1 MTGSGRILVVEDD
14 DMLRET
20 LRDVFEDEGHEVRTA
35 VHGADAFET
44 LAVWEPTVIVLD
56 LMMPVMDGVEFR
68 ERQHRDGIAQG
79 AKILILSAARH
90 LDQAAKHVAADAYL
104 AKPFHLKE
112 VLRVVDEFCQT
123 RIRGAANAE
132 VRRVEPLTR
141 QPASPDAGDG
151 EPMGRVSDL

>member
-1 MTGSGRILVVEDD
+1 VTNYGRILVIEDD

-44 LAVWEPTVIVLD
+44 LAVWEPTIIVLD
-56 LMMPVMDGVEFR
+56 LMMPVMDGLEFR
-68 ERQHRDGIAQG
+68 ERQDREGIAQG

-90 LDQAAKHVAADAYL
+90 LDQAAKHVSADAYL

-112 VLRVVDEFCQT
+112 VLGVVDELA
-123 RIRGAANAE
+123 RSGIGSPANAE
-132 VRRVEPLTR
+132 VRRGEPRTS
-141 QPASPDAGDG
+141 QPGSHDAGDG
-151 EPMGRVSDL
+151 APTGRSRDL